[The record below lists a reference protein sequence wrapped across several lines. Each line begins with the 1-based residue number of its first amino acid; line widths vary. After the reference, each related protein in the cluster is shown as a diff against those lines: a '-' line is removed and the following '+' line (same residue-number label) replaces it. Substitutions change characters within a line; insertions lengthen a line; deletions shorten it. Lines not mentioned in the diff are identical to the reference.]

1 MILKLRH
8 KCEPM
13 GYVAS
18 GAAFG
23 CGCRKPQCAET
34 AEEFFCF
41 IHAIRVDVSYLE
53 SDEYGPAVTP

>member
-1 MILKLRH
+1 
-8 KCEPM
+8 M